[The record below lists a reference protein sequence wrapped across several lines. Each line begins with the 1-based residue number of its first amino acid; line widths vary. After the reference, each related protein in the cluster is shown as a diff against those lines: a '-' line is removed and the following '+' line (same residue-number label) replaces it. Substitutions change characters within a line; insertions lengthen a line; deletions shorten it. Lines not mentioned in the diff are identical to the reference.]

1 MNEGRKIDKIE
12 FRFDIKP
19 DRLEQFNLHDS
30 FEDFMRYLKNKGYK
44 FFAKNHEDDNNNEFY
59 AEERQEPYRTYYGT
73 FHVHSIDMLSEIKKY
88 VRKTILKTI

>member
-19 DRLEQFNLHDS
+19 DGLEQFNLHDS

-44 FFAKNHEDDNNNEFY
+44 FFAKNHEDCLANTRVVGAACSGY
-59 AEERQEPYRTYYGT
+59 LQ
-73 FHVHSIDMLSEIKKY
+73 
-88 VRKTILKTI
+88 TI